1 MSVGTSGETSVG
13 VSSASG
19 DMLKLDNVTSGYGK
33 FVVLRNVDL
42 TVQPG
47 QVVALLGANGAGK
60 TTLLR
65 TAAGLLK
72 PGKGQVC
79 VHGTDM
85 TRRGAADREQAG
97 LCLIPEGRGVF
108 KNLTVLEN
116 LRLFIRGR
124 GDDPALDRAFEAF
137 PILASRRRQRAGTLS
152 GGEQQMLALSR
163 AIVTK
168 PSVVLVDEVSMGLA
182 PLIVDRIFEALQGL
196 ARQGTALLLVEQY
209 VERALAMADLVYT
222 IKRGTVMRAGAPAE
236 LDTSALIAEY
246 LGSEADPQ
254 HEAPEELNSKK
265 KDG

>member
-1 MSVGTSGETSVG
+1 MTSTGGE
-13 VSSASG
+13 
-19 DMLKLDNVTSGYGK
+19 MLQLHNVTSGYGR
-33 FVVLRNVDL
+33 FVVLRNVEL

-72 PGKGQVC
+72 PSAGEVSVNGD
-79 VHGTDM
+79 DM
-85 TRRGAADREQAG
+85 TRRGAADREHAG

-116 LRLFIRGR
+116 LRLYVRGR
-124 GDDPALDRAFEAF
+124 ADNPALDRAFEAF

-168 PSVVLVDEVSMGLA
+168 PSLVLVDEVSMGLA
-182 PLIVDRIFEALQGL
+182 PLVVDRIFEALQGL
-196 ARQGTALLLVEQY
+196 AMQGTALLLVEQY

-222 IKRGTVMRAGAPAE
+222 IKRGNVVKAGAPAD
-236 LDTSALIAEY
+236 LDTTALIAEY
-246 LGSEADPQ
+246 LGSEADEHHQ
-254 HEAPEELNSKK
+254 APGELRS
-265 KDG
+265 

>member
-1 MSVGTSGETSVG
+1 MSSV
-13 VSSASG
+13 SG
-19 DMLKLDNVTSGYGK
+19 DMLKLDNVTSGYGR
-33 FVVLRNVDL
+33 FVVLRNVNL
-42 TVQPG
+42 TVPPG

-72 PGKGQVC
+72 PGAGQVC
-79 VHGTDM
+79 VGGADM
-85 TRRGAADREQAG
+85 TRCGAADREQAG

-116 LRLFIRGR
+116 LRLYVRGPAN
-124 GDDPALDRAFEAF
+124 DPALDRAFEAF

-152 GGEQQMLALSR
+152 GGEQQMLSLSR

-182 PLIVDRIFEALQGL
+182 PLFVDRIFEALQDL

-209 VERALAMADLVYT
+209 VERALAMADLVYI
-222 IKRGTVMRAGAPAE
+222 IKRGTVTRAGAPSD

-246 LGSEADPQ
+246 LGPKQTNSK
-254 HEAPEELNSKK
+254 EAPPKERTDN
-265 KDG
+265 